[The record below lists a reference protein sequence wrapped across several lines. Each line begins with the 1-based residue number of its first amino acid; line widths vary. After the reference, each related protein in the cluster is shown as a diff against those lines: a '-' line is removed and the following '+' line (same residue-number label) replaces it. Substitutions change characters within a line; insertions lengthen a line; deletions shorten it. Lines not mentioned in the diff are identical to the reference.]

1 MTRPLSDEEMQAFIA
16 HAEEAAD
23 AYVRGDM
30 DRYLELVHHADT
42 FTLMPPYGGPAGR
55 HRNRGDAVR
64 ASTDFIKGG
73 EARLENVETHAW
85 GDTVVMAMIER
96 QYGSVEGRPN
106 QGTTVTDG
114 LAAVR
119 ALVAVARSG
128 ATGRPVRLAEATG
141 GV

>member
-1 MTRPLSDEEMQAFIA
+1 LSDEEMQAFIA

-30 DRYLELVHHADT
+30 DRYLELVPHADT

-96 QYGSVEGRPN
+96 QYGSVEGLRTRTSRCASPTCTAAPATA
-106 QGTTVTDG
+106 GTSCTAMPTQWWSPG
-114 LAAVR
+114 HWT
-119 ALVAVARSG
+119 S
-128 ATGRPVRLAEATG
+128 
-141 GV
+141 

>member
-64 ASTDFIKGG
+64 GVRHWQVAQS
-73 EARLENVETHAW
+73 
-85 GDTVVMAMIER
+85 
-96 QYGSVEGRPN
+96 SVQVSE
-106 QGTTVTDG
+106 
-114 LAAVR
+114 
-119 ALVAVARSG
+119 
-128 ATGRPVRLAEATG
+128 
-141 GV
+141 